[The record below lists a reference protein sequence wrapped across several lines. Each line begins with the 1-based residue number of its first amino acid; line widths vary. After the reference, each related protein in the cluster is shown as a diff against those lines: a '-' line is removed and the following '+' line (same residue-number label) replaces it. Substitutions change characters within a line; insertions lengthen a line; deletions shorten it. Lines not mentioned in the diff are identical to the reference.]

1 MEFLARTLEWLSVL
15 LPLLGCALGW
25 WLWVREGKTVPTQA
39 WRRIASVAGLLLAT
53 ASNAFG
59 AFAWAYWNRFPDP
72 EPGPPKPTYVA
83 TNVGFYLTLAM
94 FPPSLCGKAGTRAVL
109 LLCFGGLLG
118 FYFLMFLSP

>member
-53 ASNAFG
+53 ASIAFG
-59 AFAWAYWNRFPDP
+59 A
-72 EPGPPKPTYVA
+72 
-83 TNVGFYLTLAM
+83 
-94 FPPSLCGKAGTRAVL
+94 
-109 LLCFGGLLG
+109 LLG